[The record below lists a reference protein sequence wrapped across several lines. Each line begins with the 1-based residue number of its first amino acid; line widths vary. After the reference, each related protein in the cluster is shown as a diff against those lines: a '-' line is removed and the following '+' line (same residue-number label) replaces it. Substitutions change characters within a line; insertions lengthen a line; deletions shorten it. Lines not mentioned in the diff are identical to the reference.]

1 MESSWE
7 PNNQA
12 TADSARVVGSRCSAL
27 GTSRWKPPMGVRGAV
42 GASRRV
48 EAMWMLF
55 VLTWTGGLVG
65 FLELKRMYASKAS
78 CFMVCFESTV
88 RKAVQCYGEITV
100 TSHGAVAL
108 PRYSHTWAWQDTV
121 QEPNFLIQGHR
132 RDVFQATLTP
142 PQP

>member
-1 MESSWE
+1 
-7 PNNQA
+7 
-12 TADSARVVGSRCSAL
+12 
-27 GTSRWKPPMGVRGAV
+27 
-42 GASRRV
+42 
-48 EAMWMLF
+48 
-55 VLTWTGGLVG
+55 
-65 FLELKRMYASKAS
+65 MYASKAS

-100 TSHGAVAL
+100 TSHGAVAP

>member
-55 VLTWTGGLVG
+55 VLTWTGGFGWVLGAEEDVC
-65 FLELKRMYASKAS
+65 EQSKL
-78 CFMVCFESTV
+78 F
-88 RKAVQCYGEITV
+88 YG
-100 TSHGAVAL
+100 L
-108 PRYSHTWAWQDTV
+108 
-121 QEPNFLIQGHR
+121 F
-132 RDVFQATLTP
+132 
-142 PQP
+142 